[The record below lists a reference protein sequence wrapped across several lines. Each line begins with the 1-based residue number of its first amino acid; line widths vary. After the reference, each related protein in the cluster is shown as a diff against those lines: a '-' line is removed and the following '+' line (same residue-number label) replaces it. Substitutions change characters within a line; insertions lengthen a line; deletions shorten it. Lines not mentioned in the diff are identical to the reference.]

1 MAGEKAGG
9 TAIIFQKFPE
19 CQIEASSWSRWFF
32 QTTSE
37 LSKFSLLSLLLVSET
52 ESRVSSLWVKTN
64 GKLRNP
70 CMVPLKS
77 SSNRQSCIYSLVD
90 ISVTFPGQMP
100 LWWFHRLSVHLSA
113 LPHDFVNPPWR
124 SVEAP
129 MITISRGYGVLEG
142 GLQVVFCFWKH
153 STDWGKL
160 KVCSWLKTTHHH
172 YQHRHHHHHL
182 FILFKIHRETLWKAF
197 HSGRQPTQGKEKGG
211 DWNGVGMDGDHGGR
225 KCRVGKVL
233 TGKKEWP
240 WFKQNLRSPREQQG
254 GWLQGGCYLLY

>member
-1 MAGEKAGG
+1 
-9 TAIIFQKFPE
+9 
-19 CQIEASSWSRWFF
+19 
-32 QTTSE
+32 
-37 LSKFSLLSLLLVSET
+37 
-52 ESRVSSLWVKTN
+52 
-64 GKLRNP
+64 
-70 CMVPLKS
+70 MVPLKS

-100 LWWFHRLSVHLSA
+100 LWWFDRLSVHLSA

-182 FILFKIHRETLWKAF
+182 FILFKMHRETLWKAF